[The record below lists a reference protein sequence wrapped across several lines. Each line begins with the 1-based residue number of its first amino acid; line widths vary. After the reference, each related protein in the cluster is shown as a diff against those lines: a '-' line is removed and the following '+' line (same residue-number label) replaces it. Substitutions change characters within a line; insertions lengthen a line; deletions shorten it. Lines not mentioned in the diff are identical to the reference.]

1 MTIELD
7 DGYLFEQKLREHAG
21 RTDKIAKRFVLVVD
35 DEHTIADTLVI
46 ILTQAGFDA
55 VTAYSGREAVRR
67 SSQLRPDL
75 IITDVVMP
83 DMNGI
88 DASIAI
94 KSFLPQCKILL
105 FSGQANTAN
114 LLQQSRRSGHSFELL
129 TKPLP
134 PADLIAKLRDYT
146 GSQAAG

>member
-7 DGYLFEQKLREHAG
+7 DLREHAG
-21 RTDKIAKRFVLVVD
+21 RTDEIAKRFVLVVD

-55 VTAYSGREAVRR
+55 VAAYSGREAVRR
-67 SSQLRPDL
+67 ASQLRPDL

-94 KSFLPQCKILL
+94 RSFLPQCKILL

-114 LLQQSRRSGHSFELL
+114 LLQRSRSSGHSFELL
-129 TKPLP
+129 AKPIP
-134 PADLIAKLRDYT
+134 PADLIAKLLDYA
-146 GSQAAG
+146 GSRAAG